1 MLGLVAIG
9 SCAQSIADISGGL
22 RNIDG
27 TDSLYLRG
35 FNRKNDFRLNY
46 TSQRYLLNYGSRHKN
61 FSTGNK
67 FSNVSDLVGFGLTY
81 KFIDFDIA
89 FSLPQSQVLQTGLQ
103 NLKLFRLAGSFSSR
117 NWTVRGYWLEGT
129 GMVASD
135 ASGEFVSGPS
145 VYMLNLGVQYTRYFN
160 SKKFSFRAASFQNE
174 VQLKTAGSFLLRVE
188 PFFRRLGMGTQLVP
202 SSLDLPATYGEQS
215 GLRYV
220 YAPGLLLQ
228 PGYGFNWSSRNTRW
242 FVSPMIFGGG
252 GVALN
257 VYNGKLGEKTKFSV
271 EWKGS
276 AVLNMGYNGPRMY
289 VSLRSSYEL
298 DYFFLDPSYFY
309 TTDLRLGITFG
320 YRFNVVEKF
329 IPESLF

>member
-1 MLGLVAIG
+1 LSIC
-9 SCAQSIADISGGL
+9 SSAQSVADISSGL
-22 RNIDG
+22 RSIDG
-27 TDSLYLRG
+27 TDSLFVRG
-35 FNRKNDFRLNY
+35 FSRKNDFRFNY
-46 TSQRYLLNYGSRHKN
+46 TSQRYLLNYGSKHKN
-61 FSTGNK
+61 SSGSGK
-67 FSNVSDLVGFGLTY
+67 YSNVSDLVGIGFTY
-81 KFIDFDIA
+81 KFIDLDIS

-129 GMVASD
+129 GMVVSD

-202 SSLDLPATYGEQS
+202 TSLDLPASYGEQA
-215 GLRYV
+215 GLKYV
-220 YAPGLLLQ
+220 YAPGLVLQ
-228 PGYGFNWSSRNTRW
+228 PGYGFNWTSANTRW
-242 FVSPMIFGGG
+242 FISPMIFAGG

-257 VYNGKLGEKTKFSV
+257 VYNGNSGEKTKMSV

-276 AVLNMGYNGPRMY
+276 AVLNLGYNGPRMY

-298 DYFFLDPSYFY
+298 DYFSLNPSFFH
-309 TTDLRLGITFG
+309 TADLRLGVTVG
-320 YRFNVVEKF
+320 YRFTAMEKF

>member
-1 MLGLVAIG
+1 MKTTRTKRKIWLIRLLGLVAIG

-117 NWTVRGYWLEGT
+117 NWTVRTSFWTPLIFIPPT
-129 GMVASD
+129 SD
-135 ASGEFVSGPS
+135 WGLPLDTVSTWWKS
-145 VYMLNLGVQYTRYFN
+145 LSLSR
-160 SKKFSFRAASFQNE
+160 FSDR
-174 VQLKTAGSFLLRVE
+174 
-188 PFFRRLGMGTQLVP
+188 
-202 SSLDLPATYGEQS
+202 
-215 GLRYV
+215 
-220 YAPGLLLQ
+220 LLL
-228 PGYGFNWSSRNTRW
+228 
-242 FVSPMIFGGG
+242 
-252 GVALN
+252 
-257 VYNGKLGEKTKFSV
+257 
-271 EWKGS
+271 
-276 AVLNMGYNGPRMY
+276 
-289 VSLRSSYEL
+289 
-298 DYFFLDPSYFY
+298 
-309 TTDLRLGITFG
+309 
-320 YRFNVVEKF
+320 
-329 IPESLF
+329 